1 MQPINFDEILDKIVE
16 KNPQYHLEAYL
27 FLREGLDFAQK
38 KIGKSNKHEIRHIT
52 GKELLAGLREYGISA
67 YGPMTVTVLEEWGV
81 TRCEDFGEMVFQ
93 MVEHGLL
100 SKTERDSREDFKD
113 GYLFDDAFRKPFLPS
128 GKAKLVESRSTQ
140 PKTS

>member
-1 MQPINFDEILDKIVE
+1 MQPINFDEVLDNIVA

-52 GKELLAGLREYGISA
+52 GKELLEGLREYGIA
-67 YGPMTVTVLEEWGV
+67 VYGPMTATVLAEWGV

-113 GYLFDDAFRKPFLPS
+113 GYLFHDAFCKPFLPS
-128 GKAKLVESRSTQ
+128 EKVKAVESRPAQ